1 MALPRVCGFLG
12 HIIFR
17 SAARLFSPNPPTH
30 RAERTSS
37 AKMADAAAAEM
48 QQMKVEEEKK
58 EVVTA
63 LAGAFGVAPP
73 VDNGCVARDPT
84 LFRDRA
90 RACLLAPTLRRRSRS
105 PAGAGTID
113 RPGSRRTARAW
124 RARRALRASSFA
136 PFDPPPERLPPRRA
150 RRVAHAPT
158 SRSAD

>member
-1 MALPRVCGFLG
+1 
-12 HIIFR
+12 
-17 SAARLFSPNPPTH
+17 
-30 RAERTSS
+30 
-37 AKMADAAAAEM
+37 MADAAAAEM
-48 QQMKVEEEKK
+48 QQMKVEEKK

-63 LAGAFGVAPP
+63 LAGAFGSHPRWTTR
-73 VDNGCVARDPT
+73 CVARDPT

>member
-1 MALPRVCGFLG
+1 MALHRVCGFFG
-12 HIIFR
+12 TPVASRDFIFP
-17 SAARLFSPNPPTH
+17 SAARLFPPKPPTH

-48 QQMKVEEEKK
+48 QQMKVVEEKK

-84 LFRDRA
+84 LF
-90 RACLLAPTLRRRSRS
+90 LAPTLRRRSRS

-124 RARRALRASSFA
+124 RARRALCASSFA

>member
-1 MALPRVCGFLG
+1 
-12 HIIFR
+12 
-17 SAARLFSPNPPTH
+17 
-30 RAERTSS
+30 
-37 AKMADAAAAEM
+37 MADAAAAEM

-90 RACLLAPTLRRRSRS
+90 RACLLAPTLRRSRS

-136 PFDPPPERLPPRRA
+136 PFDPPPERCLRGA
-150 RRVAHAPT
+150 RGASPT
-158 SRSAD
+158 LRHLARPTDPFFLFRTAG